1 MIYNGVELNEVR
13 KIRDLKDMLNSSAAI
28 YGEKAAFLV
37 KKQGNGSYIPVSYN
51 QFKNDTD
58 AFGTALIDLGLK
70 DKSIAIIG
78 ENRYEWCVSYLSVV
92 NGTGLVVP
100 IDKELP
106 SNEIFSLLE
115 RAEVSAIIYSDRKK
129 ETVEKA
135 LEALGRPI
143 IVINMDAKEDT
154 EKYLSMS
161 VLMEKGRKLLQE
173 GDKRFVEAEIDPEK
187 VLILLYTSATT
198 SKSKAVMLTHKNI
211 CSNLEAMCQM
221 TYIGPEDIFLSV
233 LPIHHAY
240 ECTCGFL
247 CPIYRGCTIAICEG
261 LRHITKNLQESKAT
275 MMLAVPL
282 ILETMYKRVW
292 DTARKNGMDKKL
304 KTALKISKLLLT
316 FKIDKRRKLFSK
328 IHDNFG
334 GHIRLFISGAAAID
348 PVVSKGFRD
357 FGFNILQ
364 GYGLTECSPIVTL
377 NRPTQFND
385 FSAGVPLPNL
395 DVKID
400 NPDSDGIGEIIVK
413 GDSVMKGYYKDEE
426 ANRLAFTED
435 GYFKTGDYAYKN
447 DKNFIFITGRKKNVI
462 VTKNGKNI
470 FPEEIETLLG
480 RKEYIK
486 ESMVYAKEAG
496 DDLIVA
502 ASIYPNYE
510 KMQDENID
518 ISDEAVDK
526 LISEYIR
533 EVNRE
538 LATYKFIKD
547 YHIRKEDF
555 VKTTTGKIKRYM
567 EKTK

>member
-1 MIYNGVELNEVR
+1 
-13 KIRDLKDMLNSSAAI
+13 
-28 YGEKAAFLV
+28 
-37 KKQGNGSYIPVSYN
+37 
-51 QFKNDTD
+51 
-58 AFGTALIDLGLK
+58 
-70 DKSIAIIG
+70 
-78 ENRYEWCVSYLSVV
+78 
-92 NGTGLVVP
+92 
-100 IDKELP
+100 
-106 SNEIFSLLE
+106 
-115 RAEVSAIIYSDRKK
+115 
-129 ETVEKA
+129 
-135 LEALGRPI
+135 
-143 IVINMDAKEDT
+143 
-154 EKYLSMS
+154 
-161 VLMEKGRKLLQE
+161 
-173 GDKRFVEAEIDPEK
+173 
-187 VLILLYTSATT
+187 
-198 SKSKAVMLTHKNI
+198 
-211 CSNLEAMCQM
+211 
-221 TYIGPEDIFLSV
+221 
-233 LPIHHAY
+233 
-240 ECTCGFL
+240 
-247 CPIYRGCTIAICEG
+247 
-261 LRHITKNLQESKAT
+261 
-275 MMLAVPL
+275 
-282 ILETMYKRVW
+282 
-292 DTARKNGMDKKL
+292 
-304 KTALKISKLLLT
+304 
-316 FKIDKRRKLFSK
+316 
-328 IHDNFG
+328 
-334 GHIRLFISGAAAID
+334 
-348 PVVSKGFRD
+348 
-357 FGFNILQ
+357 
-364 GYGLTECSPIVTL
+364 L

-385 FSAGVPLPNL
+385 SSAGVPLPNL